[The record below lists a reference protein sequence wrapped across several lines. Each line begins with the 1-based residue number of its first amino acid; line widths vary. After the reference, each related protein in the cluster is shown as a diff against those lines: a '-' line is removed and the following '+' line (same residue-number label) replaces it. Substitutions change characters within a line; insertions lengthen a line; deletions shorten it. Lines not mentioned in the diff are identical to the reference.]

1 MKKKFLL
8 LFILIFSLTN
18 CINAQT
24 EEQKKIEK
32 TITLFFE
39 GFHKRDS
46 LKMKSVISENFT
58 LQSAYKLNDTTSTL
72 QSTNLNDFLY
82 KVVNRNLNNKWEEKL
97 LSFNINIDGTLANAW
112 VKYEF
117 WLNDEFSHCG
127 VNSFH
132 LYLSDY
138 GWKIIQLVDSRR
150 KNNCN

>member
-1 MKKKFLL
+1 M
-8 LFILIFSLTN
+8 
-18 CINAQT
+18 
-24 EEQKKIEK
+24 
-32 TITLFFE
+32 FFE

-58 LQSAYKLNDTTSTL
+58 LQSTYKLNDTTSTL

-97 LSFNINIDGTLANAW
+97 LSFDINIDGILANAW

-117 WLNDEFSHCG
+117 WLNDKFSHCG

-150 KNNCN
+150 KNECN

>member
-24 EEQKKIEK
+24 GEQKKIEK

-46 LKMKSVISENFT
+46 LQMKSVISENFT
-58 LQSAYKLNDTTSTL
+58 LQSTYKLNDTTSTL

-97 LSFNINIDGTLANAW
+97 LSFDINIDGTLANAW

-117 WLNDEFSHCG
+117 WLNDKFSHCG

>member
-46 LKMKSVISENFT
+46 LKIKSVISKNFT

-82 KVVNRNLNNKWEEKL
+82 KVVNRNLHNKWEEKL
-97 LSFNINIDGTLANAW
+97 LSFDINIDGILANAW

-117 WLNDEFSHCG
+117 WLNDKFSHCG

>member
-46 LKMKSVISENFT
+46 LQMKSVISENFT

-97 LSFNINIDGTLANAW
+97 LSFDINIDGTLANAW

-117 WLNDEFSHCG
+117 WLNDKFSHCG